1 VYTIFCDGR
10 TGLKQCLK
18 PFNNFKSILQWW
30 RNELMNGFHILSI
43 VLNVVWP
50 SQNNVC
56 LVRKDMDVNE
66 YKRQSNFTLRHRLM
80 LQTGLILL
88 F

>member
-1 VYTIFCDGR
+1 M
-10 TGLKQCLK
+10 K
-18 PFNNFKSILQWW
+18 N
-30 RNELMNGFHILSI
+30 SI
-43 VLNVVWP
+43 VDLN
-50 SQNNVC
+50 Q